1 MAKAKKDLVETPPS
15 DAVRLAGLA
24 MRSVF
29 ILIVIIITA
38 RVASPQME
46 RLRTIYET
54 PGDLIRVVLGMAVCI
69 WLAANL
75 FVLPRDAAAYRIW
88 FYLGF
93 VLLPLSVLLGY
104 VIW

>member
-1 MAKAKKDLVETPPS
+1 VAKAKKKPVETPPS
-15 DAVRLAGLA
+15 EGVRLAGLV

-29 ILIVIIITA
+29 IIVLIVITA

-75 FVLPRDAAAYRIW
+75 FVLPRDAGA
-88 FYLGF
+88 
-93 VLLPLSVLLGY
+93 
-104 VIW
+104 